1 MRRFVITPA
10 PLPADDGASPE
21 GATGAESGAGAAG
34 VRAEPPWQIRGIAEL
49 DRDYL
54 VAVLGNDDLA
64 EDGEQV
70 AVRLG
75 NQRDTRK
82 EVLLALDPDLG
93 QDPAAVLG
101 TAWLD
106 YPMTDNTHLARV
118 SVIVRTT
125 HRRRGIGS
133 ALWARALH
141 RIRGSGRAVVT
152 AETCQGTEPEADSPD
167 ALVAPTG
174 SGRVDAREGG
184 VRFARERG
192 FTLAQVD
199 RHSVQHL
206 PLPDGLLAGLNTA
219 ARAGA
224 GEDYELVSWTGP
236 VPQRWL
242 AGMAVLL
249 RAMST
254 DAPTGELDYQEET
267 WDGDRIRHAEQVLS
281 ASGMRSITTA
291 AMHARTGELAGYTE
305 IHLDARK
312 PQVAYQEN
320 TVVLTPHRGHRLGM
334 LLKTANLDLLAREAP
349 RVRRVHTWNAQENE
363 HMLAINVA
371 LGYRVTSIWGAWQLG
386 TN

>member
-1 MRRFVITPA
+1 MPRFVITHA
-10 PLPADDGASPE
+10 RLPTDDAE
-21 GATGAESGAGAAG
+21 GAHTGVETGAGGTWA
-34 VRAEPPWQIRGIAEL
+34 RAEPSWQIRGIAEL

-54 VAVLGNDDLA
+54 VEALGSDDLA
-64 EDGEQV
+64 EDAEQM
-70 AVRLG
+70 AVRLA

-82 EVLLALDPDLG
+82 EVLLALDPDHG

-101 TAWLD
+101 AAWLEF
-106 YPMTDNTHLARV
+106 PATDNTHLARV
-118 SVIVRTT
+118 SVIVRST

-133 ALWARALH
+133 ALWNRAL
-141 RIRGSGRAVVT
+141 RGIRGAGRAVVT
-152 AETCQGTEPEADSPD
+152 AETCQRTEPEADSPD
-167 ALVAPTG
+167 ALAAPTG
-174 SGRVDAREGG
+174 SGRVDAREPG
-184 VRFARERG
+184 VRFLRARG
-192 FTLAQVD
+192 CTLAQVD

-206 PLPDGLLAGLNTA
+206 PLPDGLLAGLGGA
-219 ARAGA
+219 AATRA
-224 GEDYELVSWTGP
+224 GEDYELLSWTDA

-254 DAPTGELDYQEET
+254 DAPTGALDYQEEN
-267 WDGDRIRHAEQVLS
+267 WDSDRIRHGEQVLA

-291 AMHARTGELAGYTE
+291 ARHARTGELAGYTE

-334 LLKTANLDLLAREAP
+334 LLKTTNLDLLAREAP
-349 RVRRVHTWNAQENE
+349 LVRRVHTWNAQENE

-371 LGYRVTSIWGAWQLG
+371 LGYHVASIWGAWQLG
-386 TN
+386 IS